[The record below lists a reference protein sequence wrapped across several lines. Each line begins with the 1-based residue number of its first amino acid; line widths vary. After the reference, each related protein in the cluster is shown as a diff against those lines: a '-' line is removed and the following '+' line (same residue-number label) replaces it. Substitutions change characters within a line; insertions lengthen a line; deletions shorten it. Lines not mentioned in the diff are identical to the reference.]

1 MPLTYYEIASVT
13 VGSGGAASMD
23 FTSIPGTY
31 TDLVFKVSARD
42 ARAIVAASIVL
53 QINGSTASSGSYR
66 RIYGDGTS
74 AFSDADGPGTTVQS
88 GHSNG
93 NSGTANT
100 FGNVEIY
107 IPNYAGT
114 SNNKSIL
121 SDGVA
126 ETNGTT
132 TYMSMVAGI
141 WANTAAITQIT
152 IKPATAVNFLQHST
166 ATLYG
171 IKNS

>member
-1 MPLTYYEIASVT
+1 MANTYKKIASVT

-23 FTSIPGTY
+23 FTSIPDTY
-31 TDLVFKVSARD
+31 TDLVIKVSARD
-42 ARAIVAASIVL
+42 ARAVVASSIVL

-66 RIYGDGTS
+66 RIYGDGS
-74 AFSDADGPGTTVQS
+74 AAFADGDTGGTTVQS
-88 GHSNG
+88 GHSDG
-93 NSGTANT
+93 NNATAST

-114 SNNKSIL
+114 STNKSIS

-132 TYMSMVAGI
+132 TYMSLVAGL
-141 WANTAAITQIT
+141 WANTAAITQVT
-152 IKPATAVNFLQHST
+152 IKPATAVNFLQYST

-171 IKNS
+171 IKKD

>member
-1 MPLTYYEIASVT
+1 MANTFIKIASAT
-13 VGSGGAASMD
+13 VGAGGAASID
-23 FTSIPGTY
+23 FSSIPGTY
-31 TDLVFKVSARD
+31 TDLCIKISARD
-42 ARAIVAASIVL
+42 ARAVVASSIVL

-66 RIYGDGTS
+66 RIYGDGS
-74 AFSDADGPGTTVQS
+74 AAYSDFSSGDTTVQS
-88 GHSNG
+88 GHSDG
-93 NSGTANT
+93 NSATANT

-107 IPNYAGT
+107 IPNYAG
-114 SNNKSIL
+114 SANKSFS

-126 ETNGTT
+126 ETNATT
-132 TYMSMVAGI
+132 TYMSLVAGG

-152 IKPATAVNFLQHST
+152 IKPATAVNFLQYST

>member
-1 MPLTYYEIASVT
+1 MATTFVKIASVT

-31 TDLVFKVSARD
+31 TDLVIKVSARD
-42 ARAIVAASIVL
+42 ARAVVASSIVL

-66 RIYGDGTS
+66 RLYGDGGTVD
-74 AFSDADGPGTTVQS
+74 SDADGPGSTVQS

-107 IPNYAGT
+107 IPNYAG
-114 SNNKSIL
+114 SENKSFS

-126 ETNGTT
+126 ETNGST
-132 TYMSMVAGI
+132 TYMSIVAGL
-141 WANTAAITQIT
+141 WANAAAITQIAV
-152 IKPATAVNFLQHST
+152 KPATAVNFLQHST

-171 IKNS
+171 IKKD

>member
-1 MPLTYYEIASVT
+1 MANTFVKIASVT

-31 TDLVFKVSARD
+31 TDLCIKVSARD

-66 RIYGDGTS
+66 RLYGDGGTVD
-74 AFSDADGPGTTVQS
+74 SDADGPGPTVQS

-107 IPNYAGT
+107 IPNYAG
-114 SNNKSIL
+114 SGNKSFS

-126 ETNGTT
+126 ETNGST
-132 TYMSMVAGI
+132 TYMSIVSGL
-141 WANTAAITQIT
+141 WANTAAITSIAV
-152 IKPATAVNFLQHST
+152 KPATAVNFLQHST

-171 IKNS
+171 IKKD

>member
-1 MPLTYYEIASVT
+1 MANTFVKIASVT

-31 TDLVFKVSARD
+31 TDLCIKVSARD
-42 ARAIVAASIVL
+42 ARAVVASSVVL
-53 QINGSTASSGSYR
+53 QVNGSTASSGSYLS
-66 RIYGDGTS
+66 IYGDGTS
-74 AFSDADGPGTTVQS
+74 AFSDFSSGDTTVQS

-93 NSGTANT
+93 NSSTAST

-107 IPNYAGT
+107 IPNYTGST
-114 SNNKSIL
+114 NKSL
-121 SDGVA
+121 SAEGVA

-132 TYMSMVAGI
+132 TFMSLVAGL
-141 WANTAAITQIT
+141 WSNTAAITSLSV
-152 IKPATAVNFLQHST
+152 KPATAVNFLQYST

-171 IKNS
+171 IKKN

>member
-1 MPLTYYEIASVT
+1 MANTFIKIASVT
-13 VGSGGAASMD
+13 VGSGGAASID
-23 FTSIPGTY
+23 FSSIPGTY
-31 TDLVFKVSARD
+31 TDLCLKVSARD
-42 ARAIVAASIVL
+42 ARAVVASSIVL

-74 AFSDADGPGTTVQS
+74 AFADGDTGGTTVQS
-88 GHSNG
+88 GHSDG
-93 NSGTANT
+93 NNATANT

-114 SNNKSIL
+114 STNKSFS

-126 ETNGTT
+126 ETNATT
-132 TYMSMVAGI
+132 TFMSMVAGL
-141 WANTAAITQIT
+141 WANTAAITQVT
-152 IKPATAVNFLQHST
+152 IKPATAVNFLQYST

-171 IKNS
+171 IKKD

>member
-1 MPLTYYEIASVT
+1 MATSFFKIASVT

-23 FTSIPGTY
+23 FTSIPSTY
-31 TDLVFKVSARD
+31 TDLVIKVSARD
-42 ARAIVAASIVL
+42 ARAVVASSIVL

-66 RIYGDGTS
+66 RLYVDGS
-74 AFSDADGPGTTVQS
+74 ASFSDSSSGDTTVQS

-93 NSGTANT
+93 NSSTANT

-107 IPNYAGT
+107 IPNYAG
-114 SNNKSIL
+114 SANKLFS

-126 ETNGTT
+126 ETNATT
-132 TYMSMVAGI
+132 TYLSLVAGL
-141 WANTAAITQIT
+141 WANTAAITQVT
-152 IKPATAVNFLQHST
+152 IKPATAVNFLQYST